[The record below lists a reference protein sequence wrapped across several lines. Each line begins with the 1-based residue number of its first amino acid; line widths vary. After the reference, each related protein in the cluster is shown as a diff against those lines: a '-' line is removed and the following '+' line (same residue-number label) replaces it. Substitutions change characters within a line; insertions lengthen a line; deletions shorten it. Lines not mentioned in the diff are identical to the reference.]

1 MRKHPQADTLELM
14 RTHLPRDARVHVH
27 CFTSSKAMALALFE
41 HFPNL
46 RVGFTGVVTFKSAK
60 DVRDVVSA
68 TPLERILL
76 GAFYEL
82 SNLYSPIPRHRLGVN
97 T

>member
-1 MRKHPQADTLELM
+1 
-14 RTHLPRDARVHVH
+14 
-27 CFTSSKAMALALFE
+27 MALALIE

-68 TPLERILL
+68 TPLDRILL

-82 SNLYSPIPRHRLGVN
+82 SNLY
-97 T
+97 